1 MYLGTRLALL
11 GGILVLTLFSTVSGN
26 FVFPVQHKFKGK
38 ERSLSA
44 LKNHDIRR
52 HARILSA
59 VDLELGGNSLPSE
72 SGSVCFFFIFP
83 CCMYLQFRF
92 SLSGID

>member
-1 MYLGTRLALL
+1 MDLGKRLALL
-11 GGILVLTLFSTVSGN
+11 GGILVLALFSTVSGN

-38 ERSLSA
+38 DRSLSA
-44 LKNHDIRR
+44 LKSHDIRR

-72 SGSVCFFFIFP
+72 TGSVCLFPIFL
-83 CCMYLQFRF
+83 CCTYLEF
-92 SLSGID
+92 